1 MFHVLLKLT
10 RSQISINVHNVQH
23 TAHHALAVLNALN
36 AIQDSKSVVK
46 DVIRYVEMGKNSS
59 YRAMMEILLMV
70 MVAHLI
76 VKYNRTMFAMEVILK
91 DQIFAH
97 SLLLMMF

>member
-1 MFHVLLKLT
+1 MFHVLLKHT
-10 RSQISINVHNVQH
+10 KSQILINVHNVQH

-97 SLLLMMF
+97 SLLLAMF

>member
-1 MFHVLLKLT
+1 M
-10 RSQISINVHNVQH
+10 HNVQH
-23 TAHHALAVLNALN
+23 TVHHALAVLNALN

-59 YRAMMEILLMV
+59 YRAMMEILLME

-91 DQIFAH
+91 DQIFAR
-97 SLLLMMF
+97 SLLLTMF

>member
-1 MFHVLLKLT
+1 
-10 RSQISINVHNVQH
+10 VHNVQH
-23 TAHHALAVLNALN
+23 TVHHALAVLNALN

-59 YRAMMEILLMV
+59 YRAMMEILLME

-91 DQIFAH
+91 DQIFAR
-97 SLLLMMF
+97 SLLLTMF